1 MQDFEELSPRKLAAL
16 KQIRV
21 TGQLL
26 DRVLAGEM
34 LSNELVVLTEDGTMH
49 LTRKGRSLLVRGS
62 GLMWDIAS

>member
-1 MQDFEELSPRKLAAL
+1 MQDFEELSPRQLAAL
-16 KQIRV
+16 KQIRL

-34 LSNELVVLTEDGTMH
+34 LSNELVVQTEDGTMH

-62 GLMWDIAS
+62 GLMWDLAS